1 VDTTPPQIQ
10 DLKAVVQGEKVRVQ
24 FRAADNFSTIKR
36 AEYSLDAGDW
46 HFVEPVGQLS
56 DAKTESYDFTLL
68 IPEDQARQE
77 HVVVVRAYDK
87 YDNMN
92 SAKTVVPGR

>member
-1 VDTTPPQIQ
+1 
-10 DLKAVVQGEKVRVQ
+10 VQ
-24 FRAADNFSTIKR
+24 FRAADNFSTIRR

-56 DAKTESYDFTLL
+56 DAKSESYDFALP
-68 IPEDQARQE
+68 IPADQAGQE